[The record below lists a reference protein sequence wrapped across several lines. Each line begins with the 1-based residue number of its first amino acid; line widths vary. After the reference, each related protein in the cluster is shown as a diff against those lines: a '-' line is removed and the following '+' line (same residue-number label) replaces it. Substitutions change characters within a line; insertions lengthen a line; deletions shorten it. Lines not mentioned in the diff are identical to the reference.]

1 MQRASNPLN
10 DTSEPRLLALRFGP
24 FELDVRSGELRRN
37 GTTVR
42 LQPQPLKVLLL
53 LAGRPGDVV
62 TREEIQAEIWP
73 AGTFVDFEQSLNFCI
88 RQIRAALRDDANAP
102 RYVETLPRRGYRWVA
117 GPVQSETS
125 GAVVREWPRP
135 IATDASGAQPAVDA
149 SSGAVTAALPAA
161 APAARS
167 GGSLALVLVG
177 ARGPARGGLR
187 PVAAATGRAALGAD
201 LPPHHLQARRAQ
213 LGALRARRPGGL
225 LRGLGRRA
233 ARAAGDAL
241 RRARLA
247 HARHQG
253 SHGGR
258 RLELGRGR
266 VPARGVL
273 ARAPLAGGP
282 AKEVLKDIGVADW
295 TADGRDFAV
304 SRWEAVRTKI
314 EFPAGHVLAET
325 PARLSRLRISPD
337 GRYVAYTE
345 HPVLNDDR
353 GLVVVV
359 DRDGRRVAASP
370 EWGSLDGIA
379 WAPSGREVYFTA
391 SEAGA
396 DNSLRGLS
404 LDGTVR
410 MVLSGSGRFVLHD
423 TAPDGRVLLERA
435 SFRSEIVFRRAA
447 EHEDRDLSW
456 LDFSAVVGI
465 SPKGDTVLFYESG
478 EGGGPEYATFLRKTD
493 GSPPVRLGA
502 GRALDL
508 SPDGRFV
515 MSVDIRNAAGLD
527 LTPTGPGE
535 IRHVRIP
542 GIAAHEDAGFLADS
556 TRIFVTGRD
565 AAGKRATWLT
575 DVQGREPRLLPL
587 PDGRILR
594 QNTFSPDGSR
604 FVASCPEDAGYGG
617 SCFYDTALG
626 KPTPVPGAQKQWIAI
641 SVDAQGRLYYRD
653 RAMDKAESL
662 LRLDAEDGQGDDA
675 RRARAARS
683 RGRLRSAGRRTSRRT
698 ARPGPTPSSAGSPIS
713 TSSPASSR
721 PHPAG

>member
-1 MQRASNPLN
+1 MQRASNSLN

-125 GAVVREWPRP
+125 GAVVHEWPRP

-149 SSGAVTAALPAA
+149 SSGAITAALPTAS
-161 APAARS
+161 PAARS
-167 GGSLALVLVG
+167 GGSLALALVALAGLLAVAFVLW
-177 ARGPARGGLR
+177 RQRPAE
-187 PVAAATGRAALGAD
+187 
-201 LPPHHLQARRAQ
+201 PPSAPTFHRITFRR
-213 LGALRARRPGGL
+213 GALNSARFAPDGQVVYSAAWEGAPRELQVTRSDGRDFRTLDIKDAMVVGVSNSGEVAFLRA
-225 LRGLGRRA
+225 
-233 ARAAGDAL
+233 
-241 RRARLA
+241 
-247 HARHQG
+247 
-253 SHGGR
+253 
-258 RLELGRGR
+258 
-266 VPARGVL
+266 GVL

-282 AKEVLKDIGVADW
+282 AKEVLKEVGVADW
-295 TADGRDFAV
+295 TADGRDFALT
-304 SRWEAVRTKI
+304 RWESIKTKI
-314 EFPAGHVLAET
+314 EFPVGRVLTET
-325 PARLSRLRISPD
+325 PAKVNRLRISPD

-345 HPVLNDDR
+345 HPVLADDR
-353 GLVVVV
+353 GSVVVV
-359 DRDGRRVAASP
+359 DRDGRRVASSP
-370 EWGSLDGIA
+370 EWASLDGLA
-379 WAPSGREVYFTA
+379 WSPDGREVFFTA

-396 DNSLRGLS
+396 DNSLRSLS
-404 LDGTVR
+404 LDGKVR
-410 MVLSGSGRFVLHD
+410 LVLSGTGRFVVHD
-423 TAPDGRVLLERA
+423 TAPDGRILLERA
-435 SFRSEIVFRRAA
+435 SFRAEVVFRRAK
-447 EHEDRDLSW
+447 ESEDHDLSW
-456 LDFSAVVGI
+456 LDFSAVVAI
-465 SPKGDTVLFYESG
+465 SPNGDSVLFYESG
-478 EGGGPEYATFLRKTD
+478 EGGGPEYTTFLRKTD

-515 MSVDIRNAAGLD
+515 LSVDIRNPSGLE

-535 IRHVRIP
+535 IRHVRVP

-604 FVASCPEDAGYGG
+604 FVASCPEGVGYGG

-626 KPTPVPGAQKQWIAI
+626 KPTPVPGAHKMWVAI
-641 SVDAQGRLYYRD
+641 DVDTQGRLYFRD
-653 RAMDKAESL
+653 RSTDKAESL
-662 LRLDAEDGQGDDA
+662 LRLDPGTGKVTTLAELAPRDRAGVFGVLDVNVAADGEAWAYTFQ
-675 RRARAARS
+675 RRLS
-683 RGRLRSAGRRTSRRT
+683 DLHIVTGLK
-698 ARPGPTPSSAGSPIS
+698 
-713 TSSPASSR
+713 
-721 PHPAG
+721 